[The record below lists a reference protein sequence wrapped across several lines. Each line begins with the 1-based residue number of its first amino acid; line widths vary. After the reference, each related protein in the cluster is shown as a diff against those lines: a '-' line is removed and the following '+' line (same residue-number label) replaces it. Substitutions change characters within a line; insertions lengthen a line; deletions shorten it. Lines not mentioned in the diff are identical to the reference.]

1 MKQKAEALEAELKT
15 VTKQNEEQSLTG
27 RITAQVSSLLTAA
40 GVKLM
45 PTTAAQPQGASG
57 GYSLEVH
64 RVFTQSSD
72 IYKQTQIT

>member
-45 PTTAAQPQGASG
+45 PSTASQAQGADG
-57 GYSLEVH
+57 GGGGAAAAASKLFLP
-64 RVFTQSSD
+64 RFRLLA
-72 IYKQTQIT
+72 